1 MKLYLKKIIIVE
13 LIQQVDILFM
23 TQSIAIIGGGPA
35 GLMAAEIMSQHDVKI
50 DVYEAMPS
58 LARKFLMAGKSGLNL
73 THAEDYAI
81 FITRYGNQQHEIV
94 KHLANFT
101 PTDLLAFTNELNI
114 KTFIGSSG
122 RVFPV
127 EMKASPFLRA
137 WIQRLQARNVTFH
150 LRHRWSGWEDQQW
163 VFETPAGIMK
173 IKSDATILALGGAS
187 WPKLGSKGDWVPWL
201 KQAGIKVAPFSPA
214 NCGFYVNWSPHFSEK
229 FHGQPIKSVT
239 LTFKDFKQQGE
250 FVITQKGVEGSLI
263 YSASAKLR
271 DELTSTGQALLTLD
285 LAPDASI
292 EKLTQALLRP
302 RGSTSLSN
310 HIRKTTGIQN
320 AKLGLLYEFFTKDTF
335 DDPNKLAKAIKTVP
349 ISLVSPAPLATA
361 ISCAGGI
368 SFEELD
374 DHLMLRKM
382 PGVFCAGEM
391 LDWEAP
397 TGGYLLSAC
406 FALGKAAGNGAL
418 DWLSELRKSRNI

>member
-1 MKLYLKKIIIVE
+1 
-13 LIQQVDILFM
+13 M
-23 TQSIAIIGGGPA
+23 TKSIAIIGGGPA
-35 GLMAAEIMSQHDVKI
+35 GLMAAEILSQHDVKI

-58 LARKFLMAGKSGLNL
+58 LGRKFLMAGKSGLNL
-73 THAEDYAI
+73 THAEDYSI

-94 KHLANFT
+94 KHLDNFK
-101 PTDLLAFTNELNI
+101 PSDLLAFVKELNV
-114 KTFIGSSG
+114 KTFVGSSG

-127 EMKASPFLRA
+127 EMKASPMLRA

-163 VFETPAGIMK
+163 VFDTPTGIHK
-173 IKSDATILALGGAS
+173 INSDATILALGGAS
-187 WPKLGSKGDWVPWL
+187 WPKLGSKGDWVAWL
-201 KQAGIKVAPFSPA
+201 IQAGIAVKPFSPA
-214 NCGFYVNWSPHFSEK
+214 NCGFYVKWSTHFSEK
-229 FHGQPIKSVT
+229 FHGQPVKSVT
-239 LTFKDFKQQGE
+239 LSFKDFKQQGE
-250 FVITQKGVEGSLI
+250 FVITKNGVEGSLI
-263 YSASAKLR
+263 YSASAKIR
-271 DELTSTGQALLTLD
+271 DELTATGQALLTLD
-285 LAPDASI
+285 LLPDTSI
-292 EKLTQALLRP
+292 EKLTQALTRP

-310 HIRKTTGIQN
+310 HIRKTTGIQGV
-320 AKLGLLYEFFTKDTF
+320 KLGLLYEFLSKEIFE
-335 DDPNKLAKAIKTVP
+335 DPKQLAKAIKAIHVP
-349 ISLVSPAPLATA
+349 LVSPAPLATA

-368 SFEELD
+368 SFTELD

-418 DWLSELRKSRNI
+418 RWLREL